1 MWLGR
6 LKSECLDR
14 MIFLVKHHWVGHW
27 LKWNRMFFTIA
38 EQDSNAFRVIHN
50 ADVAGE
56 PLRLVGIRLAAGT
69 WDNMSPKSGDVEV
82 LWKRLKIRME
92 GNWAAP

>member
-1 MWLGR
+1 MEFEGVTAEAYDSWQLRIVHIG
-6 LKSECLDR
+6 
-14 MIFLVKHHWVGHW
+14 
-27 LKWNRMFFTIA
+27 NRMFFTIT